1 MMCIVRNWS
10 WMEWIAHETTAW
22 MTPWTTFKM
31 NHRTHAFF
39 RFCYVQT
46 NPCGCPRLWLSW
58 CWNISCLNSIWF
70 TVSKLRF
77 ITLSCIHANCVI
89 TFWYANIIW
98 NQDYFYSGRVIIIII
113 IILYYAVIGLDLT
126 DRLVTFGLVSSE
138 QLDNTQGRIIGVI
151 TWNGPVKQSISCLV
165 RRSCD
170 SATDVAFLMR
180 LVLGWRLALVSSS
193 HGIVMLLEAIG
204 LSEGCLWLSLD
215 RSGEDSSVLPIDRK
229 SVV

>member
-70 TVSKLRF
+70 TISKLRF
-77 ITLSCIHANCVI
+77 ISLSCIHANCVI

-98 NQDYFYSGRVIIIII
+98 NQDYFYSGRVILCFTGPFHVITP
-113 IILYYAVIGLDLT
+113 IILPCVLSNCSELT
-126 DRLVTFGLVSSE
+126 SPNVTKRSVKS
-138 QLDNTQGRIIGVI
+138 RPI
-151 TWNGPVKQSISCLV
+151 T
-165 RRSCD
+165 
-170 SATDVAFLMR
+170 A
-180 LVLGWRLALVSSS
+180 
-193 HGIVMLLEAIG
+193 
-204 LSEGCLWLSLD
+204 
-215 RSGEDSSVLPIDRK
+215 
-229 SVV
+229 